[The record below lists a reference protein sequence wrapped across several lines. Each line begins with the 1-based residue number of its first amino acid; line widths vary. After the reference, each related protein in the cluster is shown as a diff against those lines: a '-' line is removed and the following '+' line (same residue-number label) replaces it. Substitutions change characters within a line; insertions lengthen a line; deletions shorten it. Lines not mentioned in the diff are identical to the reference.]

1 MPALSHFQHFQQA
14 FPLGV
19 DASWQVVEHHPEL
32 GGSLHSWLTDTGSL
46 TERLVASC
54 QQFSVRLIGQD
65 FLPVS
70 EVERQALADSKYFNP
85 SANIQYL
92 VREVLLC
99 CDQQPWVF
107 ARTVIPASTLTGEE
121 RQLAEL
127 GEQPLGATLF
137 NAASMTRQNLVVAAF
152 SSSTQVS
159 RVAQQGFDDAGVTT
173 LWGRRSLFHLS
184 NKPLLVHEIFLPAAQ
199 AYQQND

>member
-1 MPALSHFQHFQQA
+1 MPAISHFQHFKQA

-19 DASWQVVEHHPEL
+19 DASWQAIEHYAEL
-32 GGSLHSWLTDTGSL
+32 DSSLYSWLADAGSL
-46 TERLVASC
+46 TERLMANC
-54 QQFSVRLIGQD
+54 QHFSVRVIGQD
-65 FLPVS
+65 VLPVS
-70 EVERQALADSKYFNP
+70 DVERQALADSKYFNP
-85 SANIQYL
+85 SADTQYM

-121 RQLAEL
+121 RQLATL

-137 NAASMTRQNLVVAAF
+137 NAASMTRQNLVVASF
-152 SSSTQVS
+152 SANSLVSQVVHQ
-159 RVAQQGFDDAGVTT
+159 RFDEEGAI